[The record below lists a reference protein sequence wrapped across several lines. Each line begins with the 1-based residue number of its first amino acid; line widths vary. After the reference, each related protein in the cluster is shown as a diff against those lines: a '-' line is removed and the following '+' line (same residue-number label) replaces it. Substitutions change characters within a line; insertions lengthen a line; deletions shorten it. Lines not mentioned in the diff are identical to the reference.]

1 MIKIRPMTA
10 TDVDP
15 TVDMIRRGAWG
26 DRRIFLDF
34 ATTQPQCIPVV
45 ADDDGEIVGSGVGT
59 ANGPVGWIG
68 AIFVDERVRR
78 RGIGRGLTDAV
89 IAGLEAAGCRTLALV
104 ASDEGRQLYAGMG
117 FSLQTSYATLEAFGT
132 GVEAA
137 EGDAVRPFEGAD
149 LDAMAMLDREATGED
164 RRHLLARFATAESA
178 RVLIGASGVVD
189 AFTVR
194 PPWGGGATIARSIDD
209 GVRILEA
216 RRAGIGLERKVR
228 AGLPIENRA
237 GIARLREL
245 GWIRSW
251 NAPRMA
257 RGAPIDWR
265 PERIWGQFAMAL
277 G

>member
-1 MIKIRPMTA
+1 MTA
-10 TDVDP
+10 SDVDS
-15 TVDMIRRGAWG
+15 TVDMIRRGDWG
-26 DRRIFLDF
+26 DRRIFLEF
-34 ATTQPQCIPVV
+34 ATTQPECIPVV
-45 ADDDGEIVGSGVGT
+45 ADDGEIVGSGVGT
-59 ANGPVGWIG
+59 VNGSVGWIG

-89 IAGLEAAGCRTLALV
+89 IAGLEAAGCVTLALV
-104 ASDEGRQLYAGMG
+104 ASDEGRQLYSGMG
-117 FSLQTSYATLEAFGT
+117 FALQTSYATLEAVGT
-132 GVEAA
+132 GAEAA
-137 EGDAVRPFEGAD
+137 GDGDVRAFEPAD
-149 LDAMAMLDREATGED
+149 LDAMAALDREATGED
-164 RRHLLARFATAESA
+164 RRHLLARFATSDSA
-178 RVLIGASGVVD
+178 RVLSGASGAVD
-189 AFTVR
+189 GFTVR

-216 RRAGIGLERKVR
+216 RRAGIGPERKVR

-257 RGAPIDWR
+257 RGESIDWR